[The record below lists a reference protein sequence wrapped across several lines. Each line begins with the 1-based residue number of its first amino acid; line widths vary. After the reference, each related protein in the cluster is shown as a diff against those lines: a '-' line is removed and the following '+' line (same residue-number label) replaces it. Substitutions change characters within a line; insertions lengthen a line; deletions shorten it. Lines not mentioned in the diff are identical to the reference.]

1 MARDPLR
8 DHTDDP
14 EPLSHTF
21 GQQDIFIEGE
31 IGGRV
36 PGMMVFVGAAEN
48 ILVKNPLVTAFAV
61 VGTVTFVSYALSKYL
76 TKGKLNGSSIAILFG
91 LLMAYVGGR
100 VTGGSKGISD
110 IPVFAGIGLL
120 GGSMMRDFTIVAT
133 AFGADFNEL
142 KRLGLAGLVS
152 LILGVLFSFTIGAGA
167 TLGADSSVIA
177 LSIGIGVV
185 KSIAVMV
192 ITPLVSK
199 IIKIDKPREAII
211 FGGLLGTTSGTSAA
225 MAAIDPALVP
235 YAAMTATFYTGLG
248 CLVCPSVLY
257 FAVSAIV

>member
-1 MARDPLR
+1 MGLI
-8 DHTDDP
+8 
-14 EPLSHTF
+14 
-21 GQQDIFIEGE
+21 DILEK
-31 IGGRV
+31 
-36 PGMMVFVGAAEN
+36 
-48 ILVKNPLVTAFAV
+48 ILVQNSLVTAFAV
-61 VGTVTFVSYALSKYL
+61 VGIVTFGSYALSKYL

-100 VTGGSKGISD
+100 ITGGSKGISD
-110 IPVFAGIGLL
+110 IPIFAGIGLL

-142 KRLGLAGLVS
+142 RRSGLAGFVS
-152 LILGVLFSFTIGAGA
+152 LVLGVLFSFTIGAIFARFGGYTSAEDITTIGA
-167 TLGADSSVIA
+167 GAVTFVVGPITGTALGVDSSVIA

-199 IIKIDKPREAII
+199 VIRIDTPREAII

-235 YAAMTATFYTGLG
+235 YAAMTSTFYTGLG

-257 FAVSAIV
+257 FAVAAIV

>member
-1 MARDPLR
+1 MEL
-8 DHTDDP
+8 TD
-14 EPLSHTF
+14 
-21 GQQDIFIEGE
+21 
-31 IGGRV
+31 
-36 PGMMVFVGAAEN
+36 
-48 ILVKNPLVTAFAV
+48 ILEKLLIKNSLVTAFAV
-61 VGTVTFVSYALSKYL
+61 VGIVTFASYSLSKYF
-76 TKGKLNGSSIAILFG
+76 TKGRLNGSSIAILFG

-100 VTGGSKGISD
+100 LTGGSKGISD
-110 IPVFAGIGLL
+110 LPVFAGIGLL

-142 KRLGLAGLVS
+142 RRSGLAGFVS
-152 LILGVLFSFTIGAGA
+152 LVLGVLFSFTIGAIFARFGGYTSAEDITTIGA
-167 TLGADSSVIA
+167 GAVTFVVGPITGAALGVHSSVIA

-199 IIKIDKPREAII
+199 VIRIDTPREAII

-235 YAAMTATFYTGLG
+235 YAAMTSTFYTGLG

-257 FAVSAIV
+257 FAVAAIV

>member
-1 MARDPLR
+1 MEF
-8 DHTDDP
+8 TD
-14 EPLSHTF
+14 
-21 GQQDIFIEGE
+21 
-31 IGGRV
+31 
-36 PGMMVFVGAAEN
+36 
-48 ILVKNPLVTAFAV
+48 ILEKLLIKNSLVTAFAV
-61 VGTVTFVSYALSKYL
+61 VGIVIFASYSLSKYF
-76 TKGKLNGSSIAILFG
+76 TKGRLNGSSIAILFG

-100 VTGGSKGISD
+100 LTGGSKGISD
-110 IPVFAGIGLL
+110 LPVFAGIGLL

-142 KRLGLAGLVS
+142 RRSGLAGFVS
-152 LILGVLFSFTIGAGA
+152 LVLGVLFSFTIGAIFARFGGYTSAEDITTIGA
-167 TLGADSSVIA
+167 GAVTFVVGPITGTALGVDSSVIA

-199 IIKIDKPREAII
+199 VIRIDTPRDAII

-235 YAAMTATFYTGLG
+235 YAAMTSTFYTGLG

-257 FAVSAIV
+257 FAVAAIV

>member
-1 MARDPLR
+1 MEL
-8 DHTDDP
+8 TD
-14 EPLSHTF
+14 
-21 GQQDIFIEGE
+21 
-31 IGGRV
+31 
-36 PGMMVFVGAAEN
+36 
-48 ILVKNPLVTAFAV
+48 ILEKLLIKNSLVTAFAV
-61 VGTVTFVSYALSKYL
+61 VGIVTFASYSLSKYF
-76 TKGKLNGSSIAILFG
+76 TKGRLNGSSIAILFG
-91 LLMAYVGGR
+91 LLMAYIGGR

-142 KRLGLAGLVS
+142 RRSGLAGIVS
-152 LILGVLFSFTIGAGA
+152 LVLGVLFSFTIGAIFARFGGYTSAEDITTIGA
-167 TLGADSSVIA
+167 GAVTFVVGPITGAALGVDSSVIA

-192 ITPLVSK
+192 ITPFFSRV
-199 IIKIDKPREAII
+199 IKIDTPREAII

-235 YAAMTATFYTGLG
+235 YAAMTSTFYTGLG

-257 FAVSAIV
+257 FAVAAIV

>member
-1 MARDPLR
+1 MTGL
-8 DHTDDP
+8 
-14 EPLSHTF
+14 
-21 GQQDIFIEGE
+21 IE
-31 IGGRV
+31 I
-36 PGMMVFVGAAEN
+36 AEKML
-48 ILVKNPLVTAFAV
+48 IKNPLVTAFAV
-61 VGTVTFVSYALSKYL
+61 VGLVTFVSYALSKYF
-76 TKGKLNGSSIAILFG
+76 TKGRLNGSSIAILLG

-100 VTGGSKGISD
+100 ITGGSKGISD

-142 KRLGLAGLVS
+142 RRSGLAAIVS
-152 LILGVLFSFTIGAGA
+152 LFLGVLFSFTIGAIFAWFGGYTSAEDITTIGA
-167 TLGADSSVIA
+167 GAVTFVVGPITGAALGVDSSVIA

-192 ITPLVSK
+192 ITPFFSK
-199 IIKIDKPREAII
+199 VIKIDTPREAII

-235 YAAMTATFYTGLG
+235 YAAMTSTFYTGLG

-257 FAVSAIV
+257 FAVAAIV

>member
-1 MARDPLR
+1 MMGL
-8 DHTDDP
+8 
-14 EPLSHTF
+14 
-21 GQQDIFIEGE
+21 IE
-31 IGGRV
+31 I
-36 PGMMVFVGAAEN
+36 AEKLM
-48 ILVKNPLVTAFAV
+48 IKNPLVTAFAV
-61 VGTVTFVSYALSKYL
+61 VGSVTFVSYALSKYL
-76 TKGKLNGSSIAILFG
+76 TKGKLNGSSIAILLG

-100 VTGGSKGISD
+100 MTGGSKGISD
-110 IPVFAGIGLL
+110 ISVFAGIGLL

-142 KRLGLAGLVS
+142 RRSGLAGLVS
-152 LILGVLFSFTIGAGA
+152 LILGVLFSFTIGALFAWFGGYTSAEDITTIGA
-167 TLGADSSVIA
+167 GAVTFVVGPVTGAALGADSSVIA

-199 IIKIDKPREAII
+199 IIRIDKPREAII

-257 FAVSAIV
+257 FAVAAIV

>member
-1 MARDPLR
+1 MTGL
-8 DHTDDP
+8 
-14 EPLSHTF
+14 
-21 GQQDIFIEGE
+21 IEITE
-31 IGGRV
+31 KLLI
-36 PGMMVFVGAAEN
+36 
-48 ILVKNPLVTAFAV
+48 KNSLVTAFAV
-61 VGTVTFVSYALSKYL
+61 VGIVTFSSYALSKYL

-142 KRLGLAGLVS
+142 RRSGLAGFVS
-152 LILGVLFSFTIGAGA
+152 LVLGVLFSFTIGAIFARFGGYTSAEDITTIGA
-167 TLGADSSVIA
+167 GAVTFVVGPITGAVLGVDSSVIA

-199 IIKIDKPREAII
+199 VIRIDTPREAII

-235 YAAMTATFYTGLG
+235 YAAMTSTFYTGLG

-257 FAVSAIV
+257 FAVAAIV

>member
-1 MARDPLR
+1 MEL
-8 DHTDDP
+8 TD
-14 EPLSHTF
+14 
-21 GQQDIFIEGE
+21 
-31 IGGRV
+31 
-36 PGMMVFVGAAEN
+36 
-48 ILVKNPLVTAFAV
+48 ILEKLLIKNSLVTAFAV
-61 VGTVTFVSYALSKYL
+61 VGIVTFASYSLSKYF
-76 TKGKLNGSSIAILFG
+76 TKGRLNGSSIAILFG

-100 VTGGSKGISD
+100 LTGGSKGISD
-110 IPVFAGIGLL
+110 LPVFAGIGLL

-142 KRLGLAGLVS
+142 RRSGLAGFVS
-152 LILGVLFSFTIGAGA
+152 LVLGVLFSFAIGAIFARFGGYTSAEDITTIGAGA
-167 TLGADSSVIA
+167 VTFVVGPITGAALGVDSSVIA
-177 LSIGIGVV
+177 LSIDIGVV

-199 IIKIDKPREAII
+199 VIRIGTPREAII

-235 YAAMTATFYTGLG
+235 YAAMTSTFYTGLG

-257 FAVSAIV
+257 FAVAAIV

>member
-1 MARDPLR
+1 MEL
-8 DHTDDP
+8 
-14 EPLSHTF
+14 F
-21 GQQDIFIEGE
+21 E
-31 IGGRV
+31 IIIK
-36 PGMMVFVGAAEN
+36 
-48 ILVKNPLVTAFAV
+48 ILIKNPLVTAFAV
-61 VGTVTFVSYALSKYL
+61 IGTVILTSYTLSKYL
-76 TKGKLNGSSIAILFG
+76 TKGRLNGSSVAILFG
-91 LLMAYVGGR
+91 LLMAYAGGSI
-100 VTGGSKGISD
+100 TGGSKGISD

-142 KRLGLAGLVS
+142 KRSGLAGLVS
-152 LILGVLFSFTIGAGA
+152 LFLGVLFSFTIGALFAWFGGYTSPEDITTIGA
-167 TLGADSSVIA
+167 GAVTFVVGPITGAALGVDSSVIA

-199 IIKIDKPREAII
+199 VIRIDSPREAIV

-225 MAAIDPALVP
+225 MAVINPSLVP
-235 YAAMTATFYTGLG
+235 YAAMTSTFYTGLG

-257 FAVSAIV
+257 FAVAAIL

>member
-1 MARDPLR
+1 MEL
-8 DHTDDP
+8 TD
-14 EPLSHTF
+14 
-21 GQQDIFIEGE
+21 
-31 IGGRV
+31 
-36 PGMMVFVGAAEN
+36 
-48 ILVKNPLVTAFAV
+48 ILEKLLIKNSLVTAFAV
-61 VGTVTFVSYALSKYL
+61 VGIVTFASYSLSKYF
-76 TKGKLNGSSIAILFG
+76 TKGRLNGSSIAILFG

-100 VTGGSKGISD
+100 LTGGSKGISD
-110 IPVFAGIGLL
+110 LPVFAGIGLL

-142 KRLGLAGLVS
+142 RRSGLAGFVS
-152 LILGVLFSFTIGAGA
+152 LVLGVLFSFAIGAIFARFGGYTSAEDITTIGAGA
-167 TLGADSSVIA
+167 VTFVVGPITGAALGVHSSVIA

-199 IIKIDKPREAII
+199 VIRIDTPREAII

-235 YAAMTATFYTGLG
+235 YAAMTSTFYTGLG

-257 FAVSAIV
+257 FAVAAIV